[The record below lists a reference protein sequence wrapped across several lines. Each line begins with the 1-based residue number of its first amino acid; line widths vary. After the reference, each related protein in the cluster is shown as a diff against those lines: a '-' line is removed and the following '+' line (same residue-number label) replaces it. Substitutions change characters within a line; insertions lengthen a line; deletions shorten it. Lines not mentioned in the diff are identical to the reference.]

1 MKERERIGRENT
13 KKQMAHR
20 GKIERKEKYE
30 NNIQIKKKMANIQ
43 KDRRVKWD
51 NMNHTYLLFDCFWGN
66 IFRIFLNILEKIF

>member
-30 NNIQIKKKMANIQ
+30 NNIQIKKKMANI
-43 KDRRVKWD
+43 
-51 NMNHTYLLFDCFWGN
+51 
-66 IFRIFLNILEKIF
+66 